1 MQNKQLVTK
10 NTKLIKYI
18 LQLTNYFF
26 VLVDCLFVLF
36 VQHAMLLPIKQSFI
50 LLKLCFRKLKQRNS
64 LAELDS
70 IFNMVNRFVIDKVE
84 VLRHS
89 KGGNL

>member
-1 MQNKQLVTK
+1 MKEIPFLTK
-10 NTKLIKYI
+10 VRLS
-18 LQLTNYFF
+18 L
-26 VLVDCLFVLF
+26 C
-36 VQHAMLLPIKQSFI
+36 FI
-50 LLKLCFRKLKQRNS
+50 ASKLCFALTKLCYS

>member
-1 MQNKQLVTK
+1 LKPLFDSK
-10 NTKLIKYI
+10 KLK
-18 LQLTNYFF
+18 L
-26 VLVDCLFVLF
+26 CLGR
-36 VQHAMLLPIKQSFI
+36 IKQSF
-50 LLKLCFRKLKQRNS
+50 RALKQRNP

-84 VLRHS
+84 GLRHS